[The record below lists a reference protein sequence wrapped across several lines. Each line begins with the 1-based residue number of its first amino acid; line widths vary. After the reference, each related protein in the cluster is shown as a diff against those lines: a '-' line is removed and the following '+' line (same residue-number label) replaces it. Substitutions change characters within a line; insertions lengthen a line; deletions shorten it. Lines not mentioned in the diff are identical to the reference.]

1 MPYEKGMSNFKKM
14 TIIHQLE
21 TYKNTDESLQ
31 VELNK
36 ADENFDKNKSSR
48 VKVGAI
54 PDFAKLQKDF
64 MEELES
70 KKKMRSPTVVKE
82 FNLSVPKKR

>member
-1 MPYEKGMSNFKKM
+1 M

-21 TYKNTDESLQ
+21 AYKNTDQSLQ
-31 VELNK
+31 FELNK
-36 ADENFDKNKSSR
+36 ADENFDKAKSSR
-48 VKVGAI
+48 VKVGVV

-64 MEELES
+64 MGELES
-70 KKKMRSPTVVKE
+70 KKKIRSPTVVKE